1 MNNATFASEHWGD
14 RKDEGKS
21 DRRWDFAN
29 WKSVMAAAQQLVHIK
44 PHFNRKR
51 LSMTWGSSSWHMG
64 VRLVGIRGHWVEL
77 LTWITIRRASAAIEF
92 LHQQI
97 LNKITNVIVVCFPA
111 PPPLHLQIDL
121 YHITISIEYNVPCFK
136 INNWNKYKSKHHMSH
151 CMQEGE

>member
-1 MNNATFASEHWGD
+1 MYNATFASEHWGD

-64 VRLVGIRGHWVEL
+64 GEISWDKRALGRAAHMNYNSTRFRCNWVL
-77 LTWITIRRASAAIEF
+77 ASTNSK
-92 LHQQI
+92 Q
-97 LNKITNVIVVCFPA
+97 NVIVVCFPA

>member
-1 MNNATFASEHWGD
+1 MPHLQVSTGEIEKTRGSQIGD
-14 RKDEGKS
+14 EILQIGRQLRNSWCISNHISIERGWAWPEGPVA
-21 DRRWDFAN
+21 DIW
-29 WKSVMAAAQQLVHIK
+29 
-44 PHFNRKR
+44 
-51 LSMTWGSSSWHMG
+51 G

-136 INNWNKYKSKHHMSH
+136 KNNWNKYKSKHHMSH